1 VRDEK
6 VILDSDLAR
15 IYGVETRRLNE
26 QVRRNRERFPED
38 FAFRLTREEF
48 NTLISQN
55 ATSSSRHGGRRKL
68 PFVFTEHGA
77 IMAANVLQS
86 ERAVQMSVFVVR
98 AFIKMRETLVANKEK
113 HCMEEI
119 TILEDVKNL
128 NWDYDEDADVLYL
141 SIGEPQPALGMDIG
155 EGVVV
160 RYNEQTRN
168 VVGLTII
175 GMKEK
180 ILAALKQ

>member
-38 FAFRLTREEF
+38 FAFQLTREEF

-98 AFIKMRETLVANKEK
+98 AFIKMRETLAANKVLAEK
-113 HCMEEI
+113 LTELEKKLTSRLDVHEKAILHLLSEIKKLTAPIPSQEPKRRPIGFRVEEP
-119 TILEDVKNL
+119 T
-128 NWDYDEDADVLYL
+128 
-141 SIGEPQPALGMDIG
+141 
-155 EGVVV
+155 V
-160 RYNEQTRN
+160 RYRVKRMRTS
-168 VVGLTII
+168 
-175 GMKEK
+175 
-180 ILAALKQ
+180 